1 MIKIRNTRVS
11 SKFHKILLS
20 VILIIAVIIPQTGCG
35 DKEPVSKSEFCL
47 DTSCEIT
54 IYDMEDM
61 TDAKANEILE
71 LTYDEIQKYENLL
84 SKTIEGSDVY
94 RINSESGDAAEVSDD
109 TIDVISKGLLMGE
122 LSQGAFD
129 ITVGALTDL
138 WDFKSE
144 DPQVPE
150 DAAIKK
156 ALETVGFG
164 NVSVKDNKVK
174 LSDTDT
180 KLDLGGV
187 AKGYIADKAGEFME
201 AEGVT
206 KAIINLGGNITTIGE
221 KEKGTP
227 WNIGVERPYSDRSEI
242 VGSIKV
248 SDQTV
253 VTSGIYERQF
263 VQDGVRYHHVLDPDT
278 GYPAE
283 TDLEAVTIV
292 AAKGN
297 SGFCDALSTSC
308 LILGKTKAL
317 ELVEKLQKKYP
328 EMGLEAALI
337 DKNDNIVQTDGMNLQ
352 LVNQ

>member
-1 MIKIRNTRVS
+1 MIKSIKNVKHS
-11 SKFHKILLS
+11 ILIKFLCTILLI
-20 VILIIAVIIPQTGCG
+20 ILVIIPQTGCG
-35 DKEPVSKSEFCL
+35 DKEPVSESEFCL

-61 TDAKANEILE
+61 SEAQDTLE
-71 LTYDEIQKYENLL
+71 QTYDEIKRYEDLL
-84 SKTIEGSDVY
+84 SKTVKGSDVY
-94 RINSESGDAAEVSDD
+94 RINNASGEETEVSDD
-109 TIDVISKGLLMGE
+109 TLDVINKGLLIGDM
-122 LSQGAFD
+122 SDGAFD

-138 WDFKSE
+138 WDFKSDE
-144 DPQVPE
+144 PEVPD
-150 DAAIKK
+150 DADIKD
-156 ALETVGFG
+156 ALE
-164 NVSVKDNKVK
+164 SVNMNNISISGNKVK
-174 LSDTDT
+174 LSDPET

-201 AEGVT
+201 SKGVT

-221 KEKGTP
+221 KEAGTP

-263 VQDGVRYHHVLDPDT
+263 VQDGVRYHHVLEPET

-292 AAKGN
+292 ADKGN
-297 SGFCDALSTSC
+297 SGFCDALSTAC
-308 LILGKTKAL
+308 LIVGKEDAL
-317 ELVEKLQKKYP
+317 ELVKKIQKKYP
-328 EMGLEAALI
+328 DMRLEAALI
-337 DKNDNIVQTDGMNLQ
+337 DKNDNIVQTDGMELQ
-352 LVNQ
+352 KIE